1 MPMKNEPLSI
11 RTSNLEPRTSIPIR
25 ARTLFLSAIF
35 FLAFPSAAQAPPPVR
50 LQKPRLIVVIS
61 IDQFRYEYLERF
73 APWFSE
79 RGFKRFLDSG
89 ADFTNCNY
97 LHATTFTGPGH
108 ASIGTGHTP
117 SESGIIANTWFERD
131 APYDAKMWE
140 WFFDDSPGYKPA
152 VSGTPAPPPALMPG
166 AKPWWQAGGGSPRYC
181 AFDERVKVTA
191 GNTAGMSPLLLDSDS
206 LGDRVKERY
215 PNAHV
220 IGVALKDRAA
230 ILMAGR
236 KADAA
241 YWFDNKLPGFISS
254 TAYRYD
260 PSLFAFNERT
270 MSYVPSS
277 KQWTLSST
285 IPEADLKRITF
296 DPPEAWKLKTPRYE
310 THFPHPINDARA
322 LTYTP
327 FANDMLLDF
336 ATTIVD
342 REKLGAD
349 DDPDVLYVGVST
361 PDYIGHYYGPDSMEV
376 ADDAVRLDRSIARF
390 INGLEKKVGASR
402 LVVAITADHG
412 VQSTPEIA
420 QLRDPKLDAGRTDLR
435 NARRDA
441 VSISELPPLRIELE
455 RRLAEK
461 LNIPFSPG
469 EPLTDGL
476 IYFFEEPAIY
486 LDWPRIRALK
496 LDGEVVKRTIRD
508 TIISMRDA
516 GFDRAFTNSE
526 LIAPNPNADPIERA
540 VRASF
545 RADRSGDVLIT
556 LKPNWI
562 WKYSNTDTTHGQ
574 PLPDDR
580 HVPLLLWGA
589 SIVPSR
595 YTDEVAPTDLARTLG
610 AVVGVEAGGLYAR
623 VLPCLR
629 GSAPEMKAILETILP
644 RIENGKPVT
653 LIAPAPLVDVASGV
667 RKTIEIDNAGEI
679 AKSLPAGYGRL
690 DYIRIDGDKARAR
703 IWTGP
708 VPRTPPGMVSLSC
721 GQGWTFILQKNA
733 DGRWIITGA
742 GAIEC

>member
-1 MPMKNEPLSI
+1 MRKIL
-11 RTSNLEPRTSIPIR
+11 
-25 ARTLFLSAIF
+25 
-35 FLAFPSAAQAPPPVR
+35 LAFSLLAFSSGGQAPPPVR
-50 LQKPRLIVVIS
+50 TGEAPVLHMPRLIVVIS

-73 APWFSE
+73 APWFGE
-79 RGFKRFLDSG
+79 RGFNRFVKSG

-108 ASIGTGHTP
+108 ASIGTGRTP
-117 SESGIIANTWFERD
+117 SESGIVANTWFERD
-131 APYDAKMWE
+131 APYDAKMWQ
-140 WFFDDSPGYKPA
+140 WFFDDSPGYGGA
-152 VSGTPAPPPALMPG
+152 PAPSPATRTRT
-166 AKPWWQAGGGSPRYC
+166 PWWQAGGGSPRYC

-191 GNTAGMSPLLLDSDS
+191 GNTAGMSPLLLASDS

-254 TAYRYD
+254 TAYHFD
-260 PSLFAFNERT
+260 PKLFAFNART

-285 IPEADLKRITF
+285 IPDADLKRITF

-342 REKLGAD
+342 REKLGAG
-349 DDPDVLYVGVST
+349 DDPDVLYVGVSS

-376 ADDAVRLDRSIARF
+376 ADDAVRLDRSIERF
-390 INGLEKKVGASR
+390 IDGLEKKIGASR

-435 NARRDA
+435 NPRRDG

-455 RRLAEK
+455 RRVAEK
-461 LNIPFSPG
+461 LNIPFSPD
-469 EPLTDGL
+469 EPLTDAL

-486 LDWPRIRALK
+486 LNWPRITALK
-496 LDGEVVKRTIRD
+496 LDREVVKRTLRD
-508 TIISMRDA
+508 TIVSMRDA

-526 LIAPNPNADPIERA
+526 LITVNPNADPIERA

-545 RADRSGDVLIT
+545 RADRSGDVIIT

-589 SIVPSR
+589 SIKPGR
-595 YTDEVAPTDLARTLG
+595 YTSDVAPTDLARTLG
-610 AVVGVEAGGLYAR
+610 AIAGVEAGGSYTR
-623 VLPCLR
+623 VLPAASDEVSVLDVVAREIGNVSPLR
-629 GSAPEMKAILETILP
+629 VDRVAV
-644 RIENGKPVT
+644 NGNRAEVQLT
-653 LIAPAPLVDVASGV
+653 TDHIPAPPPPGTISLDCGV
-667 RKTIEIDNAGEI
+667 RRGFVLEKNAAGEWVVT
-679 AKSLPAGYGRL
+679 SRS
-690 DYIRIDGDKARAR
+690 
-703 IWTGP
+703 
-708 VPRTPPGMVSLSC
+708 VS
-721 GQGWTFILQKNA
+721 
-733 DGRWIITGA
+733 
-742 GAIEC
+742 EC